1 MSKDHLVQALGVVL
15 ADSYT
20 LYLKTQ
26 NYHWHVKGPNFKSLH
41 LLFEEQYQALALAV
55 DAIAERI
62 LMLGHNAP
70 ASYKVF
76 ASLTTIEEG
85 DSSLDAASMVKALA
99 DDQDKIIK
107 TLNAAL
113 KAAQAIDDE
122 GSVALLGDRLAEHE
136 KNRWM
141 LRSSL

>member
-1 MSKDHLVQALGVVL
+1 MEKLVQALSVVL

-41 LLFEEQYQALALAV
+41 ILFEEQYMDLANAV

-62 LMLGHNAP
+62 LTLGSRAP
-70 ASYKVF
+70 ASYKEF
-76 ASLTTIEEG
+76 EALKTIDEG
-85 DSSLDAASMVKALA
+85 DSSLDAQSMLKQLA
-99 DDQDKIIK
+99 ADQDKMIA
-107 TLNAAL
+107 TLNTAL

-122 GSVALLGDRLAEHE
+122 GSVTLIGDRLGVHE

-141 LRSSL
+141 LKSSL